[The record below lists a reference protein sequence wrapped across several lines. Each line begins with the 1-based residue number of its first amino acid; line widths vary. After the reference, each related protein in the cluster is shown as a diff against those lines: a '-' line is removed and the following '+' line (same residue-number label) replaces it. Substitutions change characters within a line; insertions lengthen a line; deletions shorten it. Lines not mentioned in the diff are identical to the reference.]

1 MQAEFFADYKADSV
15 LLEKVA
21 ALTPDNPF
29 HTQAYIEAMR
39 SLGLQVVVLCLVHDG
54 QLLSACPA
62 FIRSG
67 RLNKTLEITSLPL
80 LADADIFWNGLRE
93 FCRSA
98 GVTILE
104 INSYGSRVAEI
115 PDLEFETTR
124 TARAEY

>member
-1 MQAEFFADYKADSV
+1 MQAEFYADYKTDGV

-39 SLGLQVVVLCLVHDG
+39 SLGLQVVVLCLIKDDEI
-54 QLLSACPA
+54 LSACPA

-80 LADADIFWNGLRE
+80 LVDADVFWNGLRE
-93 FCRSA
+93 FCRNA

-104 INSYGSRVAEI
+104 INSYASRVAEI
-115 PDLEFETTR
+115 PDLE
-124 TARAEY
+124 